1 MSGKPSVYSARNAST
16 KALCEIEYPNGVVV
30 RVTSGIVT
38 NEMKRNVQDGEA
50 FIIVNRSLTSMNAP
64 FSVRTPSPE
73 TSKEFLDNIAL
84 LVVTFL
90 VSVNEDEELLMR
102 ERQPGYEDKIH
113 SILHISVSTT
123 AES

>member
-1 MSGKPSVYSARNAST
+1 MR
-16 KALCEIEYPNGVVV
+16 LCPYLCAVLNFIAYPNGVVV

-84 LVVTFL
+84 LVVAFL

-123 AES
+123 AEP